1 MKHTALDTLSDTDLL
16 GRMIAGDERA
26 WREFHR
32 RFDRLVWMQIHR
44 VTGGFNKLLCAADQ
58 EEIHANF
65 YASLL
70 ANGHHKLRYYD
81 PARGAKLATWITM
94 LVGNCCRDYLRALKR
109 RPGSATL
116 ATVENVLPDQA
127 DLLERTALRESCERL
142 ANSLLVLAERDQLM
156 VRMLFVDES
165 SPNEIAEAVGIP
177 VKTVYTRCH
186 RLRASLRRHR
196 DEAAL
201 AA

>member
-1 MKHTALDTLSDTDLL
+1 MKHSPLDTITDTDLL
-16 GRMIAGDERA
+16 ARMIAGEERG

-44 VTGGFNKLLCAADQ
+44 VTGSFSKVLCGADQ

-70 ANGHHKLRYYD
+70 ANDHHKLRCYD
-81 PARGAKLATWITM
+81 PARGARLSTWITL
-94 LVGNCCRDYLRALKR
+94 LVGHCCHDYLRALGR
-109 RPGSATL
+109 RPGSTTL
-116 ATVENVLPDQA
+116 TAVENILPDDT
-127 DLLERTALRESCERL
+127 DLFERTVIRQRCEQL
-142 ANSLLVLAERDQLM
+142 AQSLLVLGERDQTM
-156 VRMLFVDES
+156 VQMLFVDES
-165 SPNEIAEAVGIP
+165 SPAEISEAVGIP

-186 RLRASLRRHR
+186 RLRAALRRR
-196 DEAAL
+196 QVEEAQ

>member
-1 MKHTALDTLSDTDLL
+1 MNHNALDTISDTDLL
-16 GRMIAGDERA
+16 TRMIAGEERA

-44 VTGGFNKLLCAADQ
+44 VTGSFSKLLCTADQ

-70 ANGHHKLRYYD
+70 ANEHHKLRCYD

-94 LVGNCCRDYLRALKR
+94 LVGHCCHDYLRAVNR
-109 RPGSATL
+109 RPGSTTL
-116 ATVENVLPDQA
+116 ATVENVLPDEA
-127 DLLERTALRESCERL
+127 DLFERTAVRQSCERL
-142 ANSLLVLAERDQLM
+142 AHSLLLLAERDQLM

-186 RLRASLRRHR
+186 RLRAALRRQR
-196 DEAAL
+196 DDAAL